1 MYILYMDESGDP
13 GFNVAEATEE
23 RRASVHYV
31 LSGIIIPITE
41 WRTYLNSIVEIKRN
55 LKKSYGI
62 PIRVELKGSELI
74 NPRKNKF
81 LKTMNRLERTKMYF
95 SIFQEITSQFNKA
108 YILNIATKKEQI
120 SINKYKDIQ
129 ETTWRYMIDRY
140 NIFLKKNSSFGI
152 VISDDTNEPKLRK
165 LIRKMRVYNPVNSHY
180 TQSIYNAT
188 VNQIIEDPFC
198 RNSEH
203 SFFIQIADLISH
215 SLYRKL
221 YPKGSYKRY
230 NVDKIFDSLDSIL
243 LKEANKKNEQGI
255 VFL

>member
-1 MYILYMDESGDP
+1 MDESGDP
-13 GFNVAEATEE
+13 GFNVADVDEA
-23 RRASVHYV
+23 RRASLHYI
-31 LSGIIIPITE
+31 LSGIIIPVTE
-41 WRTYLNSIVEIKRN
+41 WRTYLNSIVEMKRN
-55 LKKSYGI
+55 LKKEYSI
-62 PIRVELKGSELI
+62 PIRLELKGSELI
-74 NPRKNKF
+74 NPRKNLF
-81 LKTMNRLERTKMYF
+81 LKKMNRLERTKVYF

-108 YILNIATKKEQI
+108 RIINIAAKKDQI
-120 SINKYKDIQ
+120 SNEKHQDIQ

-140 NIFLKKNSSFGI
+140 NIFLKKNNSFGF

-165 LIRKMRVYNPVNSHY
+165 LIRKMRIYNPVNSHY
-180 TQSIYNAT
+180 TQSTYNAK

-221 YPKGSYKRY
+221 YSKGSYKKY
-230 NVDKIFDSLDSIL
+230 NVDKIFDSLDSLL
-243 LKEANKKNEQGI
+243 LKEANRKNEQGI

>member
-13 GFNVAEATEE
+13 GIDVADQDES
-23 RRASVHYV
+23 RKASMHYV

-55 LKKSYGI
+55 LKKEYDI
-62 PIRVELKGSELI
+62 PIRAELKGSELI
-74 NPRKNKF
+74 NPRKNVF
-81 LKTMNRLERTKMYF
+81 LKDINRLGRTKIYY
-95 SIFQEITSQFNKA
+95 SIFQEIASQFNKA
-108 YILNIATKKEQI
+108 RIINIAVKKDQV
-120 SINKYKDIQ
+120 SPTKYKDIQ
-129 ETTWRYMIDRY
+129 ETTWKYMIERY
-140 NIFLKKNSSFGI
+140 NIFLKKMNSFGI

-165 LIRKMRVYNPVNSHY
+165 LMRKMRVYNPVNSHY
-180 TQSIYNAT
+180 SHSSYPAI

-230 NVDKIFDSLDSIL
+230 NIDKIFDSLDSLL
-243 LKEANKKNEQGI
+243 LKEATKKNEQGI